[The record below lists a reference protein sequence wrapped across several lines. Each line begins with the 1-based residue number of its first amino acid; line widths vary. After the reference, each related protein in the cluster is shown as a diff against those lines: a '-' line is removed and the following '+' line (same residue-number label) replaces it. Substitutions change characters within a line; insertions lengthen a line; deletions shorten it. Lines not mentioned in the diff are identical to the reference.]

1 MPIRSRGGQGDRD
14 GGSDGVMATATSE
27 TDRPTAARTARRP
40 SRQRRLSNAKPPI
53 LHGRNSPGF
62 PRCPRQSATTQ
73 AFVSPHFESSGG
85 PVLLRL
91 TGWAD
96 DRAIAQLEATGLR
109 PMRGHER
116 VERLD
121 SLGMNTVAGT
131 IPAGWLDSIM
141 AVRYV
146 VAIEPAN

>member
-1 MPIRSRGGQGDRD
+1 
-14 GGSDGVMATATSE
+14 
-27 TDRPTAARTARRP
+27 
-40 SRQRRLSNAKPPI
+40 
-53 LHGRNSPGF
+53 
-62 PRCPRQSATTQ
+62 
-73 AFVSPHFESSGG
+73 
-85 PVLLRL
+85 
-91 TGWAD
+91 
-96 DRAIAQLEATGLR
+96 
-109 PMRGHER
+109 MRGHER